1 MTPDAKKSRSL
12 LLFAVAPLV
21 VTTGMIAP
29 VPAQNVSL
37 NYDRLASLEEP
48 LATEVGDVTLLL
60 SGLVDTPLSLAL
72 EGNGSTDAG
81 FVGNF
86 QAGASAQLP
95 NRWRAGLAY
104 FGQYADDPEL
114 TVDMNGHYRDNI
126 ALSVGGA
133 WGTVLGGNLSGMVRE
148 QTRRLRGAGNGL
160 LAFDDV
166 FGRLAHWGGGYVGR
180 FGPWVFS
187 AVVDEGANIDLGAVF
202 QRPLGARD
210 YRFTARYTEGAYTS
224 ADGMAAFDTRALG
237 VVGELVYG
245 SMLFDIGA
253 GYERFTAP
261 GPDGEQWY
269 LSTGVRLKHN
279 TLTWSLEGSYGQ
291 VDGEAK
297 TAVALG
303 FQYDLARGLSANF
316 GLNHE
321 DTRAD
326 IGSVSFIHIKDTR
339 AVTSLRYSF

>member
-1 MTPDAKKSRSL
+1 MAVYNHTRT
-12 LLFAVAPLV
+12 LFFCLAASAGVLGV
-21 VTTGMIAP
+21 CH
-29 VPAQNVSL
+29 PAAAQTVSL
-37 NYDRLASLEEP
+37 NYDRLSSLEEP
-48 LATEVGDVTLLL
+48 LAAEVGDVTLLL

-72 EGNGSTDAG
+72 EGDGSDDAG
-81 FVGNF
+81 FTGNF
-86 QAGASAQLP
+86 QASASTQLP

-114 TVDMNGHYRDNI
+114 TVDMNDHYRDNI
-126 ALSVGGA
+126 ALSVGGT
-133 WGTVLGGNLSGMVRE
+133 WGTVLGGNLSGVVRE
-148 QTRRLRGAGNGL
+148 QTRRLRGAGNGF

-166 FGRLAHWGGGYVGR
+166 FGRLEHWGGGYVGR
-180 FGPWVFS
+180 FGPWIIS
-187 AVVDEGANIDLGAVF
+187 TVVDEDANIDLGAVF
-202 QRPLGARD
+202 QRPLGTRD
-210 YRFTARYTEGAYTS
+210 YRFTARYTEGVYTS

-245 SMLFDIGA
+245 SMLFDVGA
-253 GYERFTAP
+253 GYERFTAT

-269 LSTGVRLKHN
+269 ISSGIRLKRGVM
-279 TLTWSLEGSYGQ
+279 TWSVEGHYGQ
-291 VDGEAK
+291 VENEDK

-326 IGSVSFIHIKDTR
+326 IGSVSFTHTKDTR